1 MLRKLLAYLRVAGR
15 ANRNRTDLLRRLVR
29 RPQLGIAVG
38 TYETALLASS
48 RVDTRLKL
56 LASIRASSRIGCPF

>member
-1 MLRKLLAYLRVAGR
+1 MLRKLWAYLRVAGR
-15 ANRNRTDLLRRLVR
+15 ANRNRTDLLRHLVR

-38 TYETALLASS
+38 TYETALLTSS
-48 RVDTRLKL
+48 RVDTRLKV